1 MKPKD
6 RMVSFRISAEE
17 YDRLRKAGSV
27 HGLTNISELARV
39 AMNRMLEA
47 QQFQREGFLNGTQQ
61 ETSAHLGLPEQVQEL
76 RVQLEGLSSEVK
88 RLSRALPAASAGI
101 SE

>member
-1 MKPKD
+1 MKPKN

-27 HGLTNISELARV
+27 HGLNNISELARV

-47 QQFQREGFLNGTQQ
+47 QQSHCDAPIG
-61 ETSAHLGLPEQVQEL
+61 LGLPEQVQEL
-76 RVQLEGLSSEVK
+76 RAKLEGLSSEVK
-88 RLSRALPAASAGI
+88 RLSQALPGIAAGASK
-101 SE
+101 